1 MKYGGKTMRKT
12 IKLLLFTLIIAAGT
26 VGVYKSYADTHL
38 TEHQQ
43 KVADIVAQVTIDN
56 FDTYR
61 IYPALTVGIAMQE
74 SSLGV
79 HCPSYN
85 LFGIKSGKERYA
97 SYEEATVRVL
107 NVLNNGYYPTIPNN
121 ADYKDCAKKLNG
133 VYCVGD
139 AEYHNKLIR
148 HIEKYNFTK
157 YNEKLNKIQAKK
169 RLKKLRKQRF
179 CVVVDK
185 SLKDT
190 EVAINKEVAGKC
202 NTVTIYNDNVLVGIY
217 DIKIRDTIGT
227 DTIAINNTDVKSKK
241 ITMQFYNA
249 KG

>member
-1 MKYGGKTMRKT
+1 MKKT
-12 IKLLLFTLIIAAGT
+12 IKLLLLTLIIAAGT
-26 VGVYKSYADTHL
+26 VGVYKTYADTHL
-38 TEHQQ
+38 TKHQQ
-43 KVADIVAQVTIDN
+43 EVANIVAQVTIDN
-56 FDTYR
+56 FDTYH

-85 LFGIKSGKERYA
+85 LFGIKSGKEHYA

-139 AEYHNKLIR
+139 ADYHEKLIR

-157 YNEKLNKIQAKK
+157 YNEKLSKIQHKK
-169 RLKKLRKQRF
+169 RLKKLRNQKF
-179 CVVVDK
+179 KVVVDK

-190 EVAINKEVAGKC
+190 EVLMNKEVAGKC
-202 NTVTIYNDNVLVGIY
+202 NTVTVYNDNVLVGIF
-217 DIKIRDTIGT
+217 DIKIRDTIGI
-227 DTIAINNTDVKSKK
+227 DTIAINNTDVTSGK
-241 ITMQFYNA
+241 ITMRFYNA

>member
-1 MKYGGKTMRKT
+1 MKYGGKTMKKT
-12 IKLLLFTLIIAAGT
+12 IKLLLVILIIAAGT
-26 VGVYKSYADTHL
+26 FGAYKSYADTHL
-38 TEHQQ
+38 TKHQQ
-43 KVADIVAQVTIDN
+43 EVADIVAQVTIDN
-56 FDTYR
+56 FDTYH

-85 LFGIKSGKERYA
+85 LFGIKSGKEHYS
-97 SYEEATVRVL
+97 SYKEATVRVL

-121 ADYKDCAKKLNG
+121 ADYKECAKKLNG

-139 AEYHNKLIR
+139 ADYHNKLIK

-157 YNEKLNKIQAKK
+157 YNEKLSKIQHKK
-169 RLKKLRKQRF
+169 RLKKLRNQQFK
-179 CVVVDK
+179 VIVDK

-190 EVAINKEVAGKC
+190 EVLMNKEVAGKC
-202 NTVTIYNDNVLVGIY
+202 NTVTVYNDNVLVGIY

-227 DTIAINNTDVKSKK
+227 NTIAINNTDVTSGK
-241 ITMQFYNA
+241 ITMRFYNA

>member
-1 MKYGGKTMRKT
+1 MKKT
-12 IKLLLFTLIIAAGT
+12 IKLLLLTLIIAAGT
-26 VGVYKSYADTHL
+26 FGVYKSYADTHL
-38 TEHQQ
+38 TKHQQ
-43 KVADIVAQVTIDN
+43 EVADIVAQVTIDN
-56 FDTYR
+56 FDTYH

-79 HCPSYN
+79 YCPSYN
-85 LFGIKSGKERYA
+85 LFGIKSGKEHYS
-97 SYEEATVRVL
+97 SYKEATVRVL

-148 HIEKYNFTK
+148 HIEKYN
-157 YNEKLNKIQAKK
+157 EKLSKIQHKK
-169 RLKKLRKQRF
+169 RLKKLRNQQFK
-179 CVVVDK
+179 VIVDK

-190 EVAINKEVAGKC
+190 EVLMNKEVAGKC
-202 NTVTIYNDNVLVGIY
+202 NTVTVYNDNVLVGIY

-227 DTIAINNTDVKSKK
+227 DTIAINNTDITSGK
-241 ITMQFYNA
+241 ITMRFYNA

>member
-1 MKYGGKTMRKT
+1 MKKT
-12 IKLLLFTLIIAAGT
+12 IKLLLVILIIAAGT
-26 VGVYKSYADTHL
+26 FGAYKSYADTHL
-38 TEHQQ
+38 TKHQQ
-43 KVADIVAQVTIDN
+43 EVADIVAQVTIDN
-56 FDTYR
+56 FDTYH

-85 LFGIKSGKERYA
+85 LFGIKSGKEHYS
-97 SYEEATVRVL
+97 SYKEATVRVL

-121 ADYKDCAKKLNG
+121 ADYKECAKKLNG

-139 AEYHNKLIR
+139 ADYHNKLIK

-157 YNEKLNKIQAKK
+157 YNEKLSKIQAKK
-169 RLKKLRKQRF
+169 RLKKLRNQKF
-179 CVVVDK
+179 KVIVDK

-190 EVAINKEVAGKC
+190 EVLMNKEVAGKC
-202 NTVTIYNDNVLVGIY
+202 NTVTIYNENVLVGIY

-227 DTIAINNTDVKSKK
+227 NTIAINNTDVTSGK
-241 ITMQFYNA
+241 ITMRFYNA

>member
-1 MKYGGKTMRKT
+1 MKKT
-12 IKLLLFTLIIAAGT
+12 IKLLLVILIIAAGT
-26 VGVYKSYADTHL
+26 LGFYKSYADTHL
-38 TEHQQ
+38 TKHQQ
-43 KVADIVAQVTIDN
+43 EVADIVAQVTIDN
-56 FDTYR
+56 FDTYH

-85 LFGIKSGKERYA
+85 LFGIKSGKEHYA

-121 ADYKDCAKKLNG
+121 ADYKECAKKLNG

-157 YNEKLNKIQAKK
+157 YNEKLSKIQAKK
-169 RLKKLRKQRF
+169 RLKKLRNQQFK
-179 CVVVDK
+179 VIVDK

-190 EVAINKEVAGKC
+190 EVLMNKEVAGKC
-202 NTVTIYNDNVLVGIY
+202 NTVTIYNENVLVGIY

-227 DTIAINNTDVKSKK
+227 NTIVINNTDVTSGK
-241 ITMQFYNA
+241 ITMRFYNA

>member
-1 MKYGGKTMRKT
+1 MGEKTMKKT
-12 IKLLLFTLIIAAGT
+12 IKLLLLTFIIAAGT
-26 VGVYKSYADTHL
+26 LGFYKSYADTHL
-38 TEHQQ
+38 TKHQQ
-43 KVADIVAQVTIDN
+43 EVADIVAQVTIDN
-56 FDTYR
+56 FDTYH

-85 LFGIKSGKERYA
+85 LFGIKSGKEHYS

-121 ADYKDCAKKLNG
+121 ADYKECAKKLNG

-139 AEYHNKLIR
+139 ADYHNKLIK

-157 YNEKLNKIQAKK
+157 YNEKLSKIQAKK
-169 RLKKLRKQRF
+169 RLKKLRNQKF
-179 CVVVDK
+179 KVIVDK

-190 EVAINKEVAGKC
+190 EVLMNKEVAGKC
-202 NTVTIYNDNVLVGIY
+202 NTVTIYNENVLVGIY
-217 DIKIRDTIGT
+217 DIKIRDTTGT
-227 DTIAINNTDVKSKK
+227 DTIAINNTDVTSGK
-241 ITMQFYNA
+241 ITMRFYNA